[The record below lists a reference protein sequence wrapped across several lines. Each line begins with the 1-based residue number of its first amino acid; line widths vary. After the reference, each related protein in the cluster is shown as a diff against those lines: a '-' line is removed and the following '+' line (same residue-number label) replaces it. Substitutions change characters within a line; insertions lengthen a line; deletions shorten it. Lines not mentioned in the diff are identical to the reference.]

1 MHTIFPMHWDIWIS
15 IGNTIS
21 SSVVQLKAYLKMYS
35 VFKKEGVKAEGYYL
49 AKKWILGAV

>member
-15 IGNTIS
+15 IGNTKS